1 MEEMEISE
9 TYERSET
16 IGELATALAVS
27 QGKMQ
32 PAKKSSY
39 NPFTKRNYADLSAV
53 WDAVREP
60 LSNNGLSV
68 MQMPGKIENGRVSIT
83 TVLIHKTGEYI
94 QSTIFMPTGKGDA
107 QSIGSAI
114 TYGRRYAL
122 AAMVGVSL
130 EDDDAEMATDHGG
143 NDMGNSAKNNQAL
156 HKTQNKPKQSGK
168 PSQKIITVSEL
179 GKVLSDKKIAINDF
193 SRLVYNKKPDEL
205 NQVEIDNAFYRLEAA
220 IAEYTKRKDSEKE
233 EIPMS

>member
-1 MEEMEISE
+1 MEISE

-130 EDDDAEMATDHGG
+130 EDDDAEMATNHSG
-143 NDMGNSAKNNQAL
+143 NEMGNSSKNNQAAS
-156 HKTQNKPKQSGK
+156 KVQNKPKEGGVN
-168 PSQKIITVSEL
+168 SQKVVTVTEL
-179 GKVLSDKKIAINDF
+179 IKVLADKKIAIDDF
-193 SRLVYNKKPDEL
+193 SRLIYNKKPGDL

-220 IAEYTKRKDSEKE
+220 IAEYTRRKNSEKE
-233 EIPMS
+233 EIPMP